1 MISLRII
8 ARPLSKDGAV
18 AAPGARARHDSAVL
32 HRLRPEA
39 ETAYFLRMAF
49 IFFIAF
55 IAFMAIIAFILRI
68 FIGAASSAAF
78 MAFIRRIAF
87 MAFMAFI
94 AFMRI
99 ALAIAAGSEQ
109 RRKKTCLSFAKLEP
123 K

>member
-1 MISLRII
+1 MRTQSVLLRTRIQNTG
-8 ARPLSKDGAV
+8 RGPTC
-18 AAPGARARHDSAVL
+18 RARGTTAVL

-39 ETAYFLRMAF
+39 ETAYFFFMAF

-55 IAFMAIIAFILRI
+55 IAFMAFIAFILRI

-87 MAFMAFI
+87 IAFI

-109 RRKKTCLSFAKLEP
+109 RRKKTCLSFAKLE
-123 K
+123 

>member
-55 IAFMAIIAFILRI
+55 IAFMAFIAFILRI

-87 MAFMAFI
+87 IAFM

-99 ALAIAAGSEQ
+99 ALAIAARSEEKQ
-109 RRKKTCLSFAKLEP
+109 RRKVESVVCTA
-123 K
+123 